1 MDLSK
6 ILGHLE
12 NAPELIKQIEAEV
25 GREFVPRADFNS
37 KNNEYKNLEKQVGD
51 LQNSLDALNKEK
63 STYEQTL
70 ADRDGKLKTYE
81 LSSLKAQIAHEKGIP
96 YELAG
101 RLTGDD
107 EKTLREDAE
116 TLAKLV
122 NTKQAPPP
130 LKNTE
135 PTVDGKDAAY
145 KSLLNGL
152 KGE

>member
-25 GREFVPRADFNS
+25 GREFVLRADFNS

-63 STYEQTL
+63 STFEQTL
-70 ADRDGKLKTYE
+70 ADREGKLKTYE

-107 EKTLREDAE
+107 EKTLREDAK

-122 NTKQAPPP
+122 NTKPGVAP
-130 LKNTE
+130 LRTTE
-135 PTVDGKDAAY
+135 PTSGKDDPY
-145 KSLLNGL
+145 KSLLTNL

>member
-25 GREFVPRADFNS
+25 GREFVLRADFNS

-63 STYEQTL
+63 STFEQTL
-70 ADRDGKLKTYE
+70 ADREGKLKTYE

-122 NTKQAPPP
+122 NTKPGVAP
-130 LKNTE
+130 LRTTE
-135 PTVDGKDAAY
+135 TTPGKDDPY
-145 KSLLNGL
+145 KSLLTNL

>member
-25 GREFVPRADFNS
+25 GREFVLRADFNS

-63 STYEQTL
+63 STFEQTL
-70 ADRDGKLKTYE
+70 ADREGKLKTYE

-122 NTKQAPPP
+122 NTKPGVAP
-130 LKNTE
+130 LRTTE
-135 PTVDGKDAAY
+135 PPSGKDDPY
-145 KSLLNGL
+145 KSLLTNL